1 MPSILEWSNT
11 WGGSSQ
17 YSQLQ
22 CLRVA
27 LLAEVQDGHTRS
39 RVAKVW
45 FESAPQLY
53 HGKFNYDRRWKLL
66 FRNYIVLFCQ
76 SRDIYISK
84 ARKKS
89 CLLKWKSARY
99 STEPSAGQPL
109 CLCWCSL
116 MIKHY
121 SCFRF
126 NVEKTVWFRSSV
138 FKAHLFLIKA
148 TFNERRKH
156 LLTKMFLPLALIFC
170 NDVKLSIFTLG

>member
-1 MPSILEWSNT
+1 MQTRCQVSRSGPILAGAVPDIRNCSVN
-11 WGGSSQ
+11 GSH
-17 YSQLQ
+17 
-22 CLRVA
+22 CLLRTKMGTLERV
-27 LLAEVQDGHTRS
+27 T
-39 RVAKVW
+39 KVW
-45 FESAPQLY
+45 FESTSQLY
-53 HGKFNYDRRWKLL
+53 HGKLNYDRRWTLL
-66 FRNYIVLFCQ
+66 FAINIVLFCQ

-116 MIKHY
+116 MIKHH

-126 NVEKTVWFRSSV
+126 NVKITVQFCSLA

-148 TFNERRKH
+148 TFNERRNTY
-156 LLTKMFLPLALIFC
+156 LLWC
-170 NDVKLSIFTLG
+170 SSISLDCPQWR